1 MTARLLALGVVIC
14 AAGLALAACTA
25 ADDPV
30 ATTALGSVAPVA
42 VSAPVA
48 ATGQRSTEA
57 APVPHMSTAFKFPTV
72 YHHLYAVLYVES
84 HAPNWPIAWA
94 VRQLAGL
101 DITVHYGPCRAYAG
115 CARVYEVHAGQAA
128 NPGMTRFN
136 ADGSAIVEPVVTH
149 LNDDAT
155 YLSEHMRQQVA
166 CHEVATDLGL
176 MYRYRAASGLDS
188 CLYWRVSDRAAVHI
202 SAADRSK
209 INATY

>member
-1 MTARLLALGVVIC
+1 MTARLLALGVLIS
-14 AAGLALAACTA
+14 AAGLALAACTTA
-25 ADDPV
+25 DPV

-57 APVPHMSTAFKFPTV
+57 APLPDMSTAFKFPRV

-101 DITVHYGPCRAYAG
+101 DITVHYGPCQAYAG

-136 ADGSAIVEPVVTH
+136 ADGSLIVEPVVTH

-155 YLSEHMRQQVA
+155 YLSEHMREQVV
-166 CHEVATDLGL
+166 CHEVATGLGL
-176 MYRYRAASGLDS
+176 MYRYHDASGLGS
-188 CLYWRVSDRAAVHI
+188 CLYWQVSDRAAVHI

-209 INATY
+209 INAVYS